1 MNSSPDPDTDTDTDT
16 DTGIGGDWQQASRL
30 LRHSD
35 EASYWPASTQLDLRA
50 AYQRQLEVRA
60 LRIARGE
67 RPRGFKIGFT
77 NRGIW
82 SRYQVFAPI
91 WATVY
96 DSTLR
101 FCEGE
106 GSLDLTG
113 TVEPR
118 IEPEA
123 VVCMRSTPPEA
134 LSLQGLFDSLEW
146 VAAGIEIV
154 QSHRPGWRFTSASDP
169 VVDQGLHARLL
180 VGRRIPVREL
190 ASDGA
195 ALDQL
200 LAGARVELV
209 KNGRS
214 VERGLGSAV
223 LDGPLHA
230 LLHFIRE
237 LRSCPGAP
245 GLQVGDVVTTGTW
258 TDAWPVAAGEFWE
271 ARFCAPLAPLALR
284 LHRA

>member
-1 MNSSPDPDTDTDTDT
+1 MNPSPDTRLR
-16 DTGIGGDWQQASRL
+16 GDWQQASQL

-35 EASYWPASTQLDLRA
+35 EASYWPASTQLDLQA

-60 LRIARGE
+60 LRMARGE

-106 GSLDLTG
+106 GSLDLAG
-113 TVEPR
+113 TLEPR

-123 VVCMRSTPPEA
+123 VICMRCTPPEA
-134 LSLQGLFDSLEW
+134 LSIQSLFESLEW

-154 QSHRPGWRFTSASDP
+154 QSHRPDWRFASASDP
-169 VVDQGLHARLL
+169 VLDQGLHARLL
-180 VGRRIPVREL
+180 VGTRIPVRAL

-200 LAGARVELV
+200 LAGAQVELL

-214 VERGLGSAV
+214 VDQGLGSAV

-237 LRSCPGAP
+237 LRRCPGAP
-245 GLQVGDVVTTGTW
+245 DLQAGDVVTTGTW
-258 TDAWPVAAGEFWE
+258 TDAWPVATEEVWE
-271 ARFCAPLAPLALR
+271 ARFSSPLAPLALR
-284 LHRA
+284 FRPA